1 MELKG
6 IFNRLKGWFFYTFI
20 NIFDI
25 LVAKSLKPNGLA
37 ASYMSDTIR
46 KPLPEI
52 TQAPEMP
59 QEMESGERI
68 IPERPNPSEQ
78 KDEAILPPSLPTP
91 VAVSDDDRLHLVE
104 EDKSQLL
111 KDIERVLEE
120 DLELLYTSLNQ
131 KQRKQF
137 RDEGEKMAG
146 KIEVLMQKT
155 KITIMEIIKL
165 IKKWLSLLPGAN
177 RYFLEKE
184 AKIKAEKILS
194 LRSEVEDW

>member
-1 MELKG
+1 
-6 IFNRLKGWFFYTFI
+6 
-20 NIFDI
+20 
-25 LVAKSLKPNGLA
+25 
-37 ASYMSDTIR
+37 MSDTIR
-46 KPLPEI
+46 KSLPEI
-52 TQAPEMP
+52 IQTPEMP
-59 QEMESGERI
+59 QETESGERT
-68 IPERPNPSEQ
+68 IPERQTPPEQ
-78 KDEAILPPSLPTP
+78 KDEATLPLPTP
-91 VAVSDDDRLHLVE
+91 VAVSNDDRLHLVE

-120 DLELLYTSLNQ
+120 DLELLYTSLNE

-155 KITIMEIIKL
+155 KVTIMEIIKL

-177 RYFLEKE
+177 KYFLEQE
-184 AKIKAEKILS
+184 AKIKAEKILT

>member
-1 MELKG
+1 
-6 IFNRLKGWFFYTFI
+6 
-20 NIFDI
+20 
-25 LVAKSLKPNGLA
+25 
-37 ASYMSDTIR
+37 MSDTIR

-52 TQAPEMP
+52 TQVPEIP
-59 QEMESGERI
+59 QEMENSERI
-68 IPERPNPSEQ
+68 VPERHTPPEQ
-78 KDEAILPPSLPTP
+78 KDEATLPVPTP
-91 VAVSDDDRLHLVE
+91 VAVAISDDDRLHLVE

-194 LRSEVEDW
+194 LRSVIEDW